1 MNSEFQKYNDAS
13 VEAFAGLIRNTELVA
28 RKTENFLNILRTD
41 TNVKSVLHLGY
52 GPVAL
57 GLSDAGYDVTLAD
70 SSVQAFNV
78 YDENKVYDAIIAP
91 DEYFTFAQSEEH
103 QNNLVHELSNKTR
116 SLLITTLSDYKN
128 MADNQKEFGDSQS
141 YKTEA
146 GTVMYMEKHT
156 KTGRLAFST
165 KVYKIDQDD
174 KLRVFGPSQ
183 RRQMFFKQLARLT
196 QDLHALDFTFQKNML
211 YKGMT
216 KKNYEHIITI
226 KY

>member
-1 MNSEFQKYNDAS
+1 MNHEFQKYNDAS

-28 RKTENFLNILRTD
+28 RKTENFLNILRADSNIKT
-41 TNVKSVLHLGY
+41 VLHLGY
-52 GPVAL
+52 GPVAI
-57 GLSDAGYDVTLAD
+57 GLAQAGYQVTLDD
-70 SSVQAFNV
+70 SSVNAFEK
-78 YDENKVYDAIIAP
+78 YDENKVYDAVIAP
-91 DEYFTFAQSEEH
+91 DEYFTFVESEEQ
-103 QNNLVHELSNKTR
+103 QNNLVHQLSNKTR

-156 KTGRLAFST
+156 KTGRLSFST
-165 KVYKIDQDD
+165 KVYKIDATD
-174 KLRVFGPSQ
+174 KLTVFGPVQ

-196 QDLHALDFTFQKNML
+196 QDLHAIDFTFQKNML

-216 KKNYEHIITI
+216 KKNYEHIITV